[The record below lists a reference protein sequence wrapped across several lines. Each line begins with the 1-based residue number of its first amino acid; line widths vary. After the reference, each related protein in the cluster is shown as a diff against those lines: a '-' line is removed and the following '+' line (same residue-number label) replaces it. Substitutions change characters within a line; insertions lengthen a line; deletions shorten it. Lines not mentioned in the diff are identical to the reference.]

1 MKKSILLFL
10 IFIFNSS
17 FKDVGSASAI
27 LTCKSDSGR
36 TSFYAE
42 LQDITGGLEK
52 AEFIVDGTKMSFKTS
67 ESNIIF
73 DKTNKVFT
81 MRIIDDKDDKFKY
94 GKYIEFYAIP
104 STFEHLKTN
113 SGGDVYEFK
122 AIIKGTEPRK
132 NKENYL
138 PTIQLNCKMVYEI

>member
-1 MKKSILLFL
+1 MKKSIVLFLLFV
-10 IFIFNSS
+10 FSSS
-17 FKDVGSASAI
+17 FKEIGSASAI

-52 AEFIVDGTKMSFKTS
+52 AEFIVDGTKMAFKTS

-73 DKTNKVFT
+73 DEDNKVFT
-81 MRIIDDKDDKFKY
+81 MRIIDEKDDRFKD
-94 GKYIEFYAIP
+94 GKYIDFYAIP
-104 STFEHLKTN
+104 STFKFYRSK
-113 SGGDVYEFK
+113 SGGYIYEFK
-122 AIIKGTEPRK
+122 AIIKGTEPRE
-132 NKENYL
+132 NKGNYL

>member
-1 MKKSILLFL
+1 M
-10 IFIFNSS
+10 IFIVNSS
-17 FKDVGSASAI
+17 FKDIGSASAI

-52 AEFIVDGTKMSFKTS
+52 AEFIVDETKMSFITS

-73 DKTNKVFT
+73 DEENKVFT
-81 MRIIDDKDDKFKY
+81 MRIIDEKDDRFEY
-94 GKYIEFYAIP
+94 GKFIEFYAIP
-104 STFEHLKTN
+104 STFKFSKSK
-113 SGGDVYEFK
+113 SGGDIYEFK

-132 NKENYL
+132 NKGNYL